1 MGAFSEDS
9 RVKFP
14 TLMHLMRMGYKY
26 ISQKGLF
33 TKYVTIPKTESDALT
48 NILLQP
54 FSEAYLRLNPLST
67 QEDADAMLHRIQK
80 SLNNDDLGRQFY
92 KEILLDTTN
101 KIIDLSSP
109 ANFIRNNT
117 FQVAT
122 EMTCGDLSG
131 DNFRPDITI
140 FVNGLP
146 LAFIEVKKENNHE
159 GIDAERNRMKTRFAN
174 PCFRR
179 YLNITQ
185 IMVFSNDMEYDE
197 QLKQGLLSA
206 KPIPSIIA
214 FARKDKIVSLFRK
227 DITRF
232 LPRTRRYCCVT
243 TMCLNTKTIVSTKR
257 IAKSRR
263 LPSAFVRVCSVLNVS
278 ISSCA
283 ME

>member
-1 MGAFSEDS
+1 MFAMGAFSEDS

-14 TLMHLMRMGYKY
+14 TLMHLMGMGYKY

-33 TKYVTIPKTESDALT
+33 TKYVTIPKTESDTLT

-54 FSEAYLRLNPLST
+54 FSEAYLHLNPLST

-109 ANFIRNNT
+109 ANFIHNNT

-122 EMTCGDLSG
+122 EMTCGDLSS

-146 LAFIEVKKENNHE
+146 LAFIEVKKENNH
-159 GIDAERNRMKTRFAN
+159 
-174 PCFRR
+174 
-179 YLNITQ
+179 
-185 IMVFSNDMEYDE
+185 
-197 QLKQGLLSA
+197 
-206 KPIPSIIA
+206 
-214 FARKDKIVSLFRK
+214 
-227 DITRF
+227 
-232 LPRTRRYCCVT
+232 
-243 TMCLNTKTIVSTKR
+243 
-257 IAKSRR
+257 
-263 LPSAFVRVCSVLNVS
+263 
-278 ISSCA
+278 
-283 ME
+283 

>member
-1 MGAFSEDS
+1 MGAFCEDS

-14 TLMHLMRMGYKY
+14 TLMHLMGMGYKY
-26 ISQKGLF
+26 ISQRGLF
-33 TKYVTIPKTESDALT
+33 TKYVTIPKTESDTLT

-67 QEDADAMLHRIQK
+67 QDDADAMLHRIQK

-109 ANFIRNNT
+109 TNFIRNNT

-122 EMTCGDLSG
+122 EMTCGDLSC

-140 FVNGLP
+140 FINGLP

-159 GIDAERNRMKTRFAN
+159 GVDAERKRMKTRFTN

-179 YLNITQ
+179 FLNITQ
-185 IMVFSNDMEYDE
+185 IMVFSNDMEC
-197 QLKQGLLSA
+197 
-206 KPIPSIIA
+206 
-214 FARKDKIVSLFRK
+214 
-227 DITRF
+227 
-232 LPRTRRYCCVT
+232 RY
-243 TMCLNTKTIVSTKR
+243 
-257 IAKSRR
+257 
-263 LPSAFVRVCSVLNVS
+263 
-278 ISSCA
+278 
-283 ME
+283 

>member
-14 TLMHLMRMGYKY
+14 TLMHLMGMGYKY

-33 TKYVTIPKTESDALT
+33 TKYVTIPKTESDTLT

-54 FSEAYLRLNPLST
+54 FSEAYLHLNPLST

-109 ANFIRNNT
+109 ANFIHNNT

-122 EMTCGDLSG
+122 EMTCGDLSS

-159 GIDAERNRMKTRFAN
+159 GIDAERNRMRTRFAN

-197 QLKQGLLSA
+197 QLKQGA
-206 KPIPSIIA
+206 
-214 FARKDKIVSLFRK
+214 
-227 DITRF
+227 
-232 LPRTRRYCCVT
+232 Y
-243 TMCLNTKTIVSTKR
+243 
-257 IAKSRR
+257 
-263 LPSAFVRVCSVLNVS
+263 
-278 ISSCA
+278 
-283 ME
+283 